1 MTAADPCQRGSKE
14 RLKLVTLFK
23 DVHKGNL
30 KETADHEEY
39 CPWCLLKVIVAM
51 FSEKNGTIKILFFM
65 GNYQWA
71 RGSEHQQYE
80 SWQPSSNSVNT
91 YFSRAFKTQI
101 FGSDLILCSYYH

>member
-1 MTAADPCQRGSKE
+1 MTAADPCQCGSKE
-14 RLKLVTLFK
+14 RRKLVTLFK

-39 CPWCLLKVIVAM
+39 RHWCLLKVIVAM

-80 SWQPSSNSVNT
+80 SWQPSSNCVNT
-91 YFSRAFKTQI
+91 SISPEPLDLI